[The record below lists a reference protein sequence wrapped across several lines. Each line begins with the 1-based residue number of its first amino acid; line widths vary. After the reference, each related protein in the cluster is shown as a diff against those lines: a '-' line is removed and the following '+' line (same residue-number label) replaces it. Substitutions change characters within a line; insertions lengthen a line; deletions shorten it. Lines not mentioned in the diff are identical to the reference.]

1 MCWGWSCSSWRH
13 VVRRSQTTVNVR
25 NGQLVVGTL
34 NAVNLIR
41 HVYEHA
47 SDRELLRELY
57 VRLGETERGGA

>member
-1 MCWGWSCSSWRH
+1 M
-13 VVRRSQTTVNVR
+13 RRSQTTVNVR